1 MPTSPHSPPR
11 PWSVPPALLSIF
23 VLHTGLYMLA
33 PLCFPNIYVNIHLCS
48 AVSSQPEPRCLFS
61 PKKSPEKQKPQTRPS
76 GSTQISPS
84 SHDRKQAQNEALRW
98 KWTHSFHY
106 HWALFLTK
114 WSSLWSSIVTLKC
127 SCLLV
132 KMIFFNSWVWDSSRS
147 SLVCMFMCNIDTPG
161 WTGWLQ
167 TD

>member
-1 MPTSPHSPPR
+1 MCSFQTVFNQIKIKDSHTVSHHQASHVRDASFQQPTVSSRLRENHVPQKESTVPWIPTSPHSPPR

-84 SHDRKQAQNEALRW
+84 SHDRKQAQNEALRYVMN
-98 KWTHSFHY
+98 T
-106 HWALFLTK
+106 LF
-114 WSSLWSSIVTLKC
+114 SL
-127 SCLLV
+127 
-132 KMIFFNSWVWDSSRS
+132 
-147 SLVCMFMCNIDTPG
+147 SLGSLSN
-161 WTGWLQ
+161 
-167 TD
+167 